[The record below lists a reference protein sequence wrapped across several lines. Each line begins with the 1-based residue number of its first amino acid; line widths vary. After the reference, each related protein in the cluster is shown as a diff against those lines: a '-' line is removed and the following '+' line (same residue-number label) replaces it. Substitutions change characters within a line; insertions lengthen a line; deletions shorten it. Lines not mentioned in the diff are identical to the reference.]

1 MNWKFRKKRQV
12 TEDKKKR
19 KKSVVREWVDAAVF
33 AIIAATIIR
42 TFFFEAYT
50 IPTPS
55 MERTLLVNDFLFVN
69 KLSYGPRLPMTPL
82 SVPFTLHTIPLLG
95 IRSYANWPHWGYY
108 RFPGFG
114 KVKRNDVVV
123 FNFPEGDTVA
133 LQQPDMD
140 YYQLI
145 RDSGRDAIWQNNK
158 VVARPVDRR
167 DNYIKRCVAIPG
179 DMLQVKNSFVYVNG
193 KEAPVPPH
201 SQMFY
206 YVQTDGTAFN
216 PDRLDE
222 LHIDGQFGYDNS
234 TSTYVFDL
242 TQDQVAA
249 LKNFTNVKNI
259 VPQIHTGTEGDV
271 FPQDSTHFKW
281 DLDNYGPVYIPK
293 KGATVHID
301 TANIALYKRLI
312 TVYENNKLAVKDGK
326 IFINDKETNEYTF
339 KMDYYWMMGDNR
351 HNSLD
356 SRYWGFVPENHIV
369 GKAWFIWMSYNKHG
383 IRWSRLLNGIH

>member
-167 DNYIKRCVAIPG
+167 DNYIKRCVAISG
-179 DMLQVKNSFVYVNG
+179 DTLQVKNSFVYVNG

-259 VPQIHTGTEGDV
+259 V
-271 FPQDSTHFKW
+271 
-281 DLDNYGPVYIPK
+281 
-293 KGATVHID
+293 
-301 TANIALYKRLI
+301 
-312 TVYENNKLAVKDGK
+312 
-326 IFINDKETNEYTF
+326 
-339 KMDYYWMMGDNR
+339 
-351 HNSLD
+351 
-356 SRYWGFVPENHIV
+356 
-369 GKAWFIWMSYNKHG
+369 
-383 IRWSRLLNGIH
+383 